1 MAQHP
6 QGRLQQLV
14 RGNKMKVSK
23 AVIPCG
29 GFGTRFLP
37 ATKVMPKELMPIV
50 DKPALWYIV
59 QEVASAGIT
68 DLLIIIAEGKEAI
81 KNLFAE
87 NNRLN
92 NHLRSKGLQDLIEVA
107 DKDFG
112 VKVSFKVQESQ
123 RGSGDAVY
131 LAKDFANG
139 EPIAVLFG
147 DDVIYTGDGD
157 SAIKQLIDAHI
168 ETGKTVVGVQRTSEE
183 VARRCGVMETVGEIG
198 KITNIVGIIEKPTEN
213 LPSELVSL
221 GRFVITP
228 DVFDAIENTALSKD
242 GEIYLTDA
250 ITSVAR
256 TKGAVACVF
265 EGRRYDIGNKQ
276 GYLEAIVDYA
286 LRDHNLAKDFRE
298 YLKTKV

>member
-1 MAQHP
+1 
-6 QGRLQQLV
+6 
-14 RGNKMKVSK
+14 MKVSK
-23 AVIPCG
+23 AVILCG

-59 QEVASAGIT
+59 EEVASAGIK
-68 DLLIIIAEGKEAI
+68 DLLIIIAEGKESI

-87 NNRLN
+87 NERLN
-92 NHLRSKGLQDLIEVA
+92 NHLRTKGLDDLMKVA
-107 DKDFG
+107 NRDFG
-112 VKVSFKVQESQ
+112 VNITFKMQQSQ
-123 RGSGDAVY
+123 KGSGDAVY
-131 LAKDFANG
+131 LAKDFADG

-157 SAIKQLIDAHI
+157 SVIKQLIDAYDC
-168 ETGKTVVGVQRTSEE
+168 TRKTVVGVQKTAED
-183 VARRCGVMETVGEIG
+183 VARRCGVMEIVGEVG
-198 KITNIVGIIEKPTEN
+198 RITAITGIIEKPTGA

-228 DVFDAIENTALSKD
+228 NVFDAIETTALSRD
-242 GEIYLTDA
+242 GEIYLTDS
-250 ITSVAR
+250 ITKVAR
-256 TKGAVACVF
+256 ENGAVACTF

-276 GYLEAIVDYA
+276 GYLEAVVDYA
-286 LRDHNLAKDFRE
+286 LRDEKLSTEFRE

>member
-1 MAQHP
+1 
-6 QGRLQQLV
+6 
-14 RGNKMKVSK
+14 
-23 AVIPCG
+23 
-29 GFGTRFLP
+29 
-37 ATKVMPKELMPIV
+37 
-50 DKPALWYIV
+50 
-59 QEVASAGIT
+59 
-68 DLLIIIAEGKEAI
+68 
-81 KNLFAE
+81 
-87 NNRLN
+87 
-92 NHLRSKGLQDLIEVA
+92 
-107 DKDFG
+107 
-112 VKVSFKVQESQ
+112 
-123 RGSGDAVY
+123 
-131 LAKDFANG
+131 
-139 EPIAVLFG
+139 
-147 DDVIYTGDGD
+147 
-157 SAIKQLIDAHI
+157 
-168 ETGKTVVGVQRTSEE
+168 
-183 VARRCGVMETVGEIG
+183 METVGEIG

>member
-1 MAQHP
+1 
-6 QGRLQQLV
+6 
-14 RGNKMKVSK
+14 MKVSK
-23 AVIPCG
+23 AVILCG

-59 QEVASAGIT
+59 EEVASAGIK
-68 DLLIIIAEGKEAI
+68 DLLIIIAEGKESI

-87 NNRLN
+87 NERLN
-92 NHLRSKGLQDLIEVA
+92 NHLRAKGLDDLMKVA
-107 DKDFG
+107 NRDFG
-112 VKVSFKVQESQ
+112 VNITFKMQQSQ
-123 RGSGDAVY
+123 KGSGDAVY
-131 LAKDFANG
+131 LAKDFADG

-157 SAIKQLIDAHI
+157 SVIKQLIDAYDC
-168 ETGKTVVGVQRTSEE
+168 TRKTVVGVQKTAED
-183 VARRCGVMETVGEIG
+183 VARRCGVMEIVGEVG
-198 KITNIVGIIEKPTEN
+198 RITAITGIIEKPTGA

-228 DVFDAIENTALSKD
+228 NVFDAIETTALSRD
-242 GEIYLTDA
+242 GEIYLTDS
-250 ITSVAR
+250 ITKVAR
-256 TKGAVACVF
+256 ENGAVACTF

-276 GYLEAIVDYA
+276 GYLEAVVDYA
-286 LRDHNLAKDFRE
+286 LRDEKLSTEFRE